1 MKRPRL
7 KRSLSIMYL
16 FIFAALAFLFFTNDF
31 GLLDLRKTSVVIGV
45 GLDMEEDEVVLTAQ
59 LAVPQP
65 AENGENTKFNV
76 VSGKGN
82 SVAAALNEVNV
93 KTGFYPKLV
102 FCKLIILGE
111 SCFGEDIT
119 KLLDYF
125 YRNEYTGLTLNVA
138 ACQGKAYELIAQQ
151 FPCGNSATDV
161 IDKLLSS
168 EAQASGN
175 VAATNVKEIGEKLFS
190 KSESAYMPYL
200 ENGILDKQ
208 EGENGSGGN
217 SQSGSSGNS
226 PSSGSGGGGQQCNES
241 ELTCNKCAVF
251 SKGYFKGVLPVEQT
265 FALNLIFNEV
275 RHAFVESGGDGEM
288 KILGLRNCNG
298 KVDLKIENGEPQVL
312 IKFKAIAKIQD
323 GDKGFSP
330 EEVKKAVVEKEVL
343 REGERSIG
351 KMFESLFE
359 SVRALDSDILGLK
372 TMLNKKFYKQYGQY
386 ADGLIGSA
394 KLKCEVSLKSSA

>member
-125 YRNEYTGLTLNVA
+125 YRNEYTGLTLTVA
-138 ACQGKAYELIAQQ
+138 ACQGKASELIAQQ

-175 VAATNVKEIGEKLFS
+175 VAAASVKDIGEKLFS
-190 KSESAYMPYL
+190 KSEAAYMPYL
-200 ENGILDKQ
+200 ENGVLDEQ
-208 EGENGSGGN
+208 EGEGGASGGGSGGGE
-217 SQSGSSGNS
+217 SG
-226 PSSGSGGGGQQCNES
+226 GSGGGGGGSQQCNES

-251 SKGYFKGVLPVEQT
+251 SKGYFKGVLPVDQT

-275 RHAFVESGGDGEM
+275 RHAFVESGSDDEM
-288 KILGLRNCNG
+288 KILGLRNCKG

-330 EEVKKAVVEKEVL
+330 EEAKKAVVEKEVL
-343 REGERSIG
+343 REGEKRINEL
-351 KMFESLFE
+351 FESLLE
-359 SVRALDSDILGLK
+359 SIKSLDCDILGLK